1 MLCFRCCLVVHCLY
15 VEILGQARTIY
26 IACIA
31 MLNIISLSAVSWD
44 DTGPTS
50 LKQQCTL
57 QQVHFVRLIHST
69 TSATPAC
76 SAPDPEALLE
86 ALLAR
91 KLTAKMLVDAG
102 KGQAQKWINDKLTPK
117 ESLLASMGAEDHD
130 FMVILLTSN
139 TVSMHIMH

>member
-1 MLCFRCCLVVHCLY
+1 M
-15 VEILGQARTIY
+15 I
-26 IACIA
+26 
-31 MLNIISLSAVSWD
+31 
-44 DTGPTS
+44 
-50 LKQQCTL
+50 
-57 QQVHFVRLIHST
+57 HFTASV
-69 TSATPAC
+69 TPSC

-86 ALLAR
+86 AVLAR

-139 TVSMHIMH
+139 MVSLHVSHESTQKLIVSCLTWQL

>member
-1 MLCFRCCLVVHCLY
+1 
-15 VEILGQARTIY
+15 
-26 IACIA
+26 
-31 MLNIISLSAVSWD
+31 
-44 DTGPTS
+44 
-50 LKQQCTL
+50 
-57 QQVHFVRLIHST
+57 VHFVSLIHPT
-69 TSATPAC
+69 TIATPAC

-117 ESLLASMGAEDHD
+117 ESLLASMGAEDHE

-139 TVSMHIMH
+139 TGSLHTVHNKALKSYVWLGSWKHVRCLVLFSQPESHPESAQKLHCFVSDDFHLHMHQANKVE

>member
-1 MLCFRCCLVVHCLY
+1 M
-15 VEILGQARTIY
+15 I
-26 IACIA
+26 
-31 MLNIISLSAVSWD
+31 
-44 DTGPTS
+44 
-50 LKQQCTL
+50 
-57 QQVHFVRLIHST
+57 HFTASV
-69 TSATPAC
+69 TPAC

-130 FMVILLTSN
+130 FMVILLTVN
-139 TVSMHIMH
+139 MVSAYIMHKSTQTYEKCHAWLGSQKHVQCLVLLSQPESA

>member
-1 MLCFRCCLVVHCLY
+1 M
-15 VEILGQARTIY
+15 
-26 IACIA
+26 
-31 MLNIISLSAVSWD
+31 SWD
-44 DTGPTS
+44 NTCPAS
-50 LKQQCTL
+50 LKQQCAL
-57 QQVHFVRLIHST
+57 RQVHFV
-69 TSATPAC
+69 SATSSALSCQLNIFATSKTTAC

-139 TVSMHIMH
+139 IVSLHILHQSAQTLKVSCLAWQLEA